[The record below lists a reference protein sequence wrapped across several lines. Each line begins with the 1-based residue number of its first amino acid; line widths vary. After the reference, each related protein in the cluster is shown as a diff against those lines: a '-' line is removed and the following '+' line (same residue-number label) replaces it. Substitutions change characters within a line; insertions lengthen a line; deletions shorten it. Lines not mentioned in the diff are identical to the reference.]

1 MANENNREFSGEIWP
16 DYFGVAFP
24 SYLLY
29 PSYRN
34 GTRISTDAADFHGYE
49 QLASGF
55 QEDILW
61 ESA

>member
-1 MANENNREFSGEIWP
+1 MVSENNREFSGEIWP

-34 GTRISTDAADFHGYE
+34 GTRISMDAADFHGYE
-49 QLASGF
+49 
-55 QEDILW
+55 
-61 ESA
+61 